1 MKNNDLFQASRR
13 RFLLQLGGLTVAGM
27 LGPSL
32 LTPRSANAAEVQGA
46 GVKEGILTGSHWG
59 AIRATVVDGRFIEAR
74 PFERDKY
81 PSKMIAGLPDHV
93 HGGARIRYPMVR
105 VDWLRKRHQSD
116 TSQRG
121 DNRFVR
127 VSWDEALDFFYQEL
141 ERIQKTYGPSALLT
155 ASGWQST
162 GMFHNASGML
172 ARAIALHGNSVSTG
186 GDYSTGAA
194 QVILP
199 RVVGSMEVYEQ
210 QTSWPLVL
218 ENSKTIVL
226 WGSDLIKNQQA
237 NWWCPDHDV
246 YEYYEQLKEKVA
258 RGEISV
264 ISVDPVV
271 TSTHDYL
278 GRDKVKHIAVNPQA
292 DVPLQ
297 LALAHTLYTEK
308 LYDKHFLENYC
319 VGFEQFL
326 PYLLGESDGQPKDA
340 QWAEKI
346 CGIDAETIREL
357 ARQMAGGRTQII
369 AGWCVQRMQHGEQ
382 WAWMIVVLASMLGQ
396 IGLPGGGIW
405 LWLALQRR
413 GHPRA

>member
-1 MKNNDLFQASRR
+1 
-13 RFLLQLGGLTVAGM
+13 M
-27 LGPSL
+27 L
-32 LTPRSANAAEVQGA
+32 
-46 GVKEGILTGSHWG
+46 
-59 AIRATVVDGRFIEAR
+59 
-74 PFERDKY
+74 
-81 PSKMIAGLPDHV
+81 
-93 HGGARIRYPMVR
+93 
-105 VDWLRKRHQSD
+105 
-116 TSQRG
+116 
-121 DNRFVR
+121 
-127 VSWDEALDFFYQEL
+127 
-141 ERIQKTYGPSALLT
+141 
-155 ASGWQST
+155 
-162 GMFHNASGML
+162 GML

-246 YEYYEQLKEKVA
+246 YEYCEQLKEKVA

-396 IGLPGGGIW
+396 IGLPGGGFGFGW
-405 LWLALQRR
+405 HYNGAGTPGVKALS
-413 GHPRA
+413 